1 MTLSSLEYKNFWKVL
16 NAKDYGIPQNR
27 EHKNGI
33 DGKPEILEKEA
44 EIVREIYRKL
54 MKGKT
59 TSLIA
64 NYLTENNIKT
74 PARKDKWQKS
84 TVDSILTNE
93 KYKGDAL
100 L

>member
-1 MTLSSLEYKNFWKVL
+1 
-16 NAKDYGIPQNR
+16 
-27 EHKNGI
+27 
-33 DGKPEILEKEA
+33 
-44 EIVREIYRKL
+44 